1 MSIDIASQINIEIG
15 QLPPNAQQRVL
26 DFVRSLSRVGTGM
39 SFETLQKHMG
49 TIDVDEGRLMREAIE
64 AGCEQV
70 NLDGW

>member
-1 MSIDIASQINIEIG
+1 MNTDIPSQINIEIG

-26 DFVRSLSRVGTGM
+26 DFVRSLTQLGSGM
-39 SFETLQKHMG
+39 SVETLQKHEG
-49 TIDVDEGRLMREAIE
+49 TIDPAEGQLMRDAIE